1 MQREPEILQGQQPC
15 VLAGN
20 AFNGHPAREWEQ
32 AGDGKTSHGNLRF
45 LKSLLFCL
53 LFLKKKK
60 KKKLGT
66 DKFQHKRAKARP
78 PLDTLKD
85 RQVCFWG
92 DLGTRSD
99 CSPDQK
105 ALGG

>member
-1 MQREPEILQGQQPC
+1 VQREPEILQGQQPC

-60 KKKLGT
+60 KKKV
-66 DKFQHKRAKARP
+66 RY
-78 PLDTLKD
+78 
-85 RQVCFWG
+85 RQVS
-92 DLGTRSD
+92 T
-99 CSPDQK
+99 QK
-105 ALGG
+105 SKGQTTS